1 MKHKILNNK
10 RKTSIWTQIN
20 EIELEERKNPYLD
33 LDVVVHPKND
43 NQELMI
49 EVKNL
54 THEFK
59 TILGTKVIYKNIS
72 FNIYK
77 GEKIAFLG
85 PNGAGKTLM
94 VETLCGTRKQTS
106 GEIIYNFEYKHK
118 NPYEKL
124 GVQFQD
130 FEFPVGLTVKDM
142 IKFIIKLNNI
152 TNINVV
158 EFNHILK
165 TFQLKQILNSKVSKL
180 SGGQKQRLNVT
191 LSLLNKPKVLFLD
204 EFTTGLDIAIKN
216 NIQNFIIEYCE
227 KNNTSLVLISH
238 DVDSIKQMVNRII
251 ILADKEIKIDMSTE
265 EINKEF
271 GGVSRL
277 IKKYIVY

>member
-1 MKHKILNNK
+1 MNK
-10 RKTSIWTQIN
+10 KKDIWNQIKDIEIIEQFNQYDNLEIIIN
-20 EIELEERKNPYLD
+20 ENKSESELL
-33 LDVVVHPKND
+33 
-43 NQELMI
+43 I

-59 TILGTKVIYKNIS
+59 TINKSKVIYENVS

-106 GEIIYNFEYKHK
+106 GEIIYHFKYNKN
-118 NPYEKL
+118 NPYEHL

-142 IKFIIKLNNI
+142 IKFIIKLNDI
-152 TNINVV
+152 KDIDIN
-158 EFNHILK
+158 EFNYILE
-165 TFQLKQILNSKVSKL
+165 TFQLKKILNSKVSKL

-191 LSLLNKPKVLFLD
+191 LALLNKPKILFLD

-216 NIQNFIIEYCE
+216 NIQNFIIEYCN

-238 DVDSIKQMVNRII
+238 DIDTIKQIVDRIVI
-251 ILADKEIKIDMSTE
+251 MADKEIKIDMSVK
-265 EINKEF
+265 EIEDQF
-271 GGVSRL
+271 GDVSKL
-277 IKKYIVY
+277 IKKYIIY

>member
-1 MKHKILNNK
+1 
-10 RKTSIWTQIN
+10 
-20 EIELEERKNPYLD
+20 
-33 LDVVVHPKND
+33 
-43 NQELMI
+43 MI

-59 TILGTKVIYKNIS
+59 TINKTKVIYKDIS

-106 GEIIYNFEYKHK
+106 GEIFYNFEHK
-118 NPYEKL
+118 KNNPYEHL

-142 IKFIIKLNNI
+142 IQFIMKLNDIQDIEVN
-152 TNINVV
+152 
-158 EFNHILK
+158 EFNYILE
-165 TFQLKQILNSKVSKL
+165 TFQLKKILNNKVSKL

-191 LSLLNKPKVLFLD
+191 LALINNPKVLFLD

-216 NIQNFIIEYCE
+216 NIQNFIIEYCN
-227 KNNTSLVLISH
+227 KNNISLVLISH
-238 DVDSIKQMVNRII
+238 DIDTIRQIVDRII
-251 ILADKEIKIDMSTE
+251 ILADQEIKIDMSIK
-265 EINKEF
+265 EIEAKY
-271 GGVSRL
+271 GDISVML
-277 IKKYIVY
+277 KKYIIY